1 MTWHSLEPEPS
12 ERAQS
17 EVVGVTLL
25 VGVFA
30 LFAIIVGVVVIGSVS
45 DQADDGPL
53 VELNVS
59 ATYTDLVLVH
69 EGGDNLDAS
78 AVTVIVR
85 QDGEEWRYG
94 LDSFAES
101 SGTDPSQFAGG
112 ERWNRSHDLAVDQ
125 ARLSITH
132 EPSNTVLYEERLAV
146 PPETNER
153 PTARFDYA
161 PSKPGTGEQV
171 TFDASASSDPDGTV
185 ANYTWTFGDGTTT
198 ETADPVVN
206 HTYLSPGEYE
216 ARVRVTDDDGAT
228 RTKTKTLLVNSPP
241 SAAVTVDCTEQDCT
255 FNAGGSTDDGAIAN
269 YTWAFGDGNTTTTT
283 DPVVEHTYPDGGS
296 YDLTLTV
303 TDEFGA
309 TDTATSTV
317 EINDPPTAAFT
328 YTPDQPQAGEQI
340 TFDASASSDPNGVIA
355 SYEWDF
361 DGDGTTDATGETVTH
376 TYSDGGQYTATLTVT
391 DDDSVTNATTV
402 TIDVRDSPSAAF
414 TYTPSKPTPSETI
427 TFDGSNST
435 SDGSIASYEWDFDGD
450 GVTDATGQQVTHAY
464 TTAGSYNVTMTVI
477 DGIGA
482 SDTTRKSVTV
492 SEPPTESFT
501 YQPTVPETGESFT
514 VDASGSSDPD
524 GSIASYEWDFDG
536 DGATDATGRQATHV
550 YDDGGAHDVTLTVT
564 DDTGRTASSTRTIE
578 INAPP
583 VANYTYT
590 RNGNEVTLN
599 ASSSY
604 DPDSTDFVW
613 QYRWDIDGDGEY
625 EITNYLSPTTT
636 VEISNQSKPSNI
648 TLSVSDGDGLSNT
661 TTRQLPYSVEVS
673 SPGFG
678 AAVVVVAVLV
688 GGWLR
693 RRRGE

>member
-1 MTWHSLEPEPS
+1 MPTI
-12 ERAQS
+12 RAQS

-78 AVTVIVR
+78 AVTAIVR

-94 LDSFAES
+94 LDSFAEI

-132 EPSNTVLYEERLAV
+132 EPSNTVLYDERLAV

-198 ETADPVVN
+198 ETTDPVVN

-228 RTKTKTLLVNSPP
+228 RTKTKTLLANSPP
-241 SAAVTVDCTEQDCT
+241 SAAVTVDCTERDCT

-269 YTWAFGDGNTTTTT
+269 YTWAYGDGTTTETT

-303 TDEFGA
+303 TDAFGA

-340 TFDASASSDPNGVIA
+340 TFDASASSDPNGSIA

-361 DGDGTTDATGETVTH
+361 DGDGATDATGETVTH

-391 DDDSVTNATTV
+391 DDDGVTNAT
-402 TIDVRDSPSAAF
+402 
-414 TYTPSKPTPSETI
+414 SE
-427 TFDGSNST
+427 
-435 SDGSIASYEWDFDGD
+435 
-450 GVTDATGQQVTHAY
+450 
-464 TTAGSYNVTMTVI
+464 
-477 DGIGA
+477 
-482 SDTTRKSVTV
+482 
-492 SEPPTESFT
+492 
-501 YQPTVPETGESFT
+501 
-514 VDASGSSDPD
+514 
-524 GSIASYEWDFDG
+524 
-536 DGATDATGRQATHV
+536 
-550 YDDGGAHDVTLTVT
+550 TLTVY
-564 DDTGRTASSTRTIE
+564 
-578 INAPP
+578 APP
-583 VANYTYT
+583 VATFTTT
-590 RNGNEVTLN
+590 RDGNEVIVN
-599 ASSSY
+599 ASDSF
-604 DPDSTDFVW
+604 DPDGGNLT
-613 QYRWDIDGDGEY
+613 YRWYTDGLFGPVFLEETTDPVTRFDIVGENGQSTIELEVEDDDGQTE
-625 EITNYLSPTTT
+625 TTT
-636 VEISNQSKPSNI
+636 QTVDYQ
-648 TLSVSDGDGLSNT
+648 
-661 TTRQLPYSVEVS
+661 VEVS

-693 RRRGE
+693 RRRGG